1 MKQKNFKEIYDNI
14 YQNCGIEI
22 EKKRKETLKKD
33 ILAFAIAVV
42 VWVLILASGLSRL
55 IFVFIILFI
64 ITIIALSIAI
74 VKINKQYKKMFKEN
88 VINEIV
94 KQSNPSFVYSDNKG
108 IRETEYSESK
118 FDFGWDRYHSEDM
131 IEGKLEDGSLLKMS
145 QVHTEEEHET
155 TDSDGHTSTT
165 YVTTFMGLYGIIKL
179 KTATNADFSIIN
191 NSKLSKFN
199 KNRIEMESTE
209 FEKYYD
215 VFSGSKDSGIRQNA
229 MEILTPDAIESLV
242 KIRNLFEQSINIR
255 VYKDK
260 IYFRIGVGDIFE
272 APTFKSSVNFEML
285 QKYFLIIDVPR
296 MVYET
301 LIDSI
306 LVMYGDKEARE
317 KRNLANM
324 TDEKKQEYL
333 KNKEELEKKSYFK
346 TN

>member
-1 MKQKNFKEIYDNI
+1 MKQRNFKEIYDNI
-14 YQNCGIEI
+14 YQNCGPEI

-155 TDSDGHTSTT
+155 TDSK
-165 YVTTFMGLYGIIKL
+165 LYLLRSHQLLKL
-179 KTATNADFSIIN
+179 DFHHIPNLPIYQKSIYLQMQYTNFASH
-191 NSKLSKFN
+191 LHLLQL
-199 KNRIEMESTE
+199 M
-209 FEKYYD
+209 
-215 VFSGSKDSGIRQNA
+215 
-229 MEILTPDAIESLV
+229 LTC
-242 KIRNLFEQSINIR
+242 
-255 VYKDK
+255 
-260 IYFRIGVGDIFE
+260 
-272 APTFKSSVNFEML
+272 SSV
-285 QKYFLIIDVPR
+285 
-296 MVYET
+296 
-301 LIDSI
+301 
-306 LVMYGDKEARE
+306 
-317 KRNLANM
+317 
-324 TDEKKQEYL
+324 
-333 KNKEELEKKSYFK
+333 
-346 TN
+346 